1 MVEFLLE
8 ECFQIDKPDLKV
20 ELFTNVASFLKEWIL
35 NPNSG
40 DLQVPERTFECL
52 SHLLKIFDNVTPSVL
67 LDMVN
72 VFIEDADQV
81 DGCFM
86 DEIDTAEK
94 TKRKKLLI
102 DLMISNLAA
111 VMKCHRM
118 MVLKPLKEPLLRLL
132 SQVFVQSNSIWNE
145 CLKFEEEYNA
155 ISSIKE

>member
-1 MVEFLLE
+1 MLE

-20 ELFTNVASFLKEWIL
+20 ELFTNVCSFLKEWIM

-52 SHLLKIFDNVTPSVL
+52 SHLLKIFDNVTPDVL
-67 LDMVN
+67 LSMIN
-72 VFIEDADQV
+72 VFIIVEDADQA

-118 MVLKPLKEPLLRLL
+118 NVLKHLKEPLLRLL
-132 SQVFVQSNSIWNE
+132 SQVFVQSNSIWNQ
-145 CLKFEEEYNA
+145 CLTFEEDYNA